1 MNENDSQQAELVALG
16 EEQFWRDKFNKFDT
30 YDMPIEIFRKL
41 QDEKDERIKRE
52 GEEIRRQLNNLN

>member
-1 MNENDSQQAELVALG
+1 MLTH
-16 EEQFWRDKFNKFDT
+16 EEIHFQSEKQYWREKFDKFDT

-52 GEEIRRQLNNLN
+52 HEERMRKLTLTNN

>member
-1 MNENDSQQAELVALG
+1 MTEYDSQQAELFALS
-16 EEQFWRDKFNKFDT
+16 EEQFWREKFNKFDT

-52 GEEIRRQLNNLN
+52 GEEIERQLINNQ